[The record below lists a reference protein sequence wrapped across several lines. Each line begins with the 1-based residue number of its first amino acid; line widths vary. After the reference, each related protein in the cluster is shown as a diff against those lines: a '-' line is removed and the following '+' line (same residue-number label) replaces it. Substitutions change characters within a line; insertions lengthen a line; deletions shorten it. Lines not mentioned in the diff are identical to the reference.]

1 MERKRNTTLR
11 KSSDLYLHF
20 NLKQMKDKD
29 KLTQIMLVATIN
41 KKRIRVYTKL
51 RIEPKYWD
59 KQSNRCVAH
68 SPISM
73 RVRKKLEQLN
83 LQLNDIET
91 SIYQTDKEL
100 AEIGEYLTS
109 QSVRKAISTKQTGET
124 PDFQPIAYMY
134 QQVDEYLN
142 GLNRRGKR
150 GIASTQRTYLTALKR
165 LENFCQLQNHPI
177 RSFEDF
183 NHKFFTSFAD
193 YLYTCTYQKGTE
205 KKQYTQ
211 NTVVNTL
218 KVIKN
223 LLHRAY
229 DNELTN
235 NNYFSKVQTIL
246 SSDVSEQIYLNEK
259 EIQRLAQMPL
269 TLPHERNVRDLFI
282 IACWTGLRISDIQNL
297 NQAEI
302 HKDSIA
308 LYQTK
313 TKEKVEIPI
322 LKEIA
327 PLILQYQKT
336 GFPSIHNYKANVTI
350 KELAHRCGIDENI
363 HRKEH
368 RGGTTHILTQPKW
381 SLISFHTARRSC
393 ITNLYKR
400 GYPVNYIMTLS
411 GHRSIQAFQRYIRAS
426 SKELLNS
433 FMKLLKKDHAL

>member
-1 MERKRNTTLR
+1 METKQSSTLKNTSSLR
-11 KSSDLYLHF
+11 LHF

-29 KLTQIMLVATIN
+29 QLTQIMLVTTVN
-41 KKRIRVYTKL
+41 RQRIRVYTKL

-59 KQSNRCVAH
+59 KNTYRCVAH
-68 SPISM
+68 HPISL
-73 RVRKKLEQLN
+73 REKKKLAQLN
-83 LQLNDIET
+83 KILNDVET
-91 SIYQTDKEL
+91 SIYQADKHLSETGKYLDSQTIRKTITEKQVSCDTDF
-100 AEIGEYLTS
+100 
-109 QSVRKAISTKQTGET
+109 R
-124 PDFQPIAYMY
+124 PIAYMY
-134 QQVDEYLN
+134 QQVEEYLN

-150 GIASTQRTYLTALKR
+150 GIASTQRTYLTALNR

-177 RSFEDF
+177 RTFEDF
-183 NHKFFTSFAD
+183 DHKFFTSFTN
-193 YLYTCTYQKGTE
+193 YLYSFTYQKGTS

-211 NTVVNTL
+211 NTVINTL

-229 DNELTN
+229 DNEMTN
-235 NNYFSKVQTIL
+235 NNYYTKVQTIL
-246 SSDVSEQIYLNEK
+246 SADVSEQIYLNER
-259 EIQRLAQMPL
+259 EIQQLAQMKL
-269 TLPHERNVRDLFI
+269 SLPHEKHVRDMFV
-282 IACWTGLRISDIQNL
+282 IACWTGLRISDIQKL
-297 NQAEI
+297 NVAEI
-302 HKDSIA
+302 RKDCIA

-313 TKEKVEIPI
+313 TKERVEIPI

-327 PLILQYQKT
+327 PLILHYQKV
-336 GFPSIHNYKANVTI
+336 GFPSIHISKANVII
-350 KELAHRCGIDENI
+350 KELAQRCGINENI
-363 HRKEH
+363 NRKEH

-381 SLISFHTARRSC
+381 SMVSFHTARRSC